1 MIPVLYKADATE
13 FETFGIGALSECTYC
28 EVTEERNGT
37 FECTLKYPVT
47 GRLFAELKNERLIK
61 AKPNDTS
68 KEQLFRIYRITTPI
82 NGIVTIY
89 AQHISYDLSNIAE
102 LMWSSAKISPSLAM
116 SRLFTK
122 TATTHNFKCITDFSS
137 GKPFSVSKPKSVR
150 ACLGGSEGSMLDR
163 WGGEYEWD
171 NFNVILH
178 SNRGKDNGVVIEYGK
193 NLTDME
199 QDNDFTD
206 VYTDVL
212 PYAVFSDDSTEKV
225 ITLSEITLPI
235 IDTPTRQK
243 TLIKDFTEFFEDKA
257 SINENS
263 LRNKAKN
270 FIKANPLG
278 VETPTL
284 TVEFEPLWKQPEY
297 SAILERVSL
306 CDTVT
311 IRHSALGITAKSKV
325 IKTVYDAL
333 AEKYVSITLG
343 TAKSNFVNTVG
354 DIKTELSE
362 VKNKTEHFPLLINTA
377 VKNATSLITGQNGG
391 YVVINTNSVSGQPYE
406 LLILDA
412 PTIES
417 AVNVWRWNVGGL
429 GFSKNGYNGP
439 YETAITSDGQIVAD
453 FITSG
458 TLTANIIKAGVISS
472 FDNSS
477 WWDLESGEVHLKAY
491 ASTETVKEINEK
503 IDATDKRVDETND
516 KIDDVNEQL
525 DGVRETISTVTEK
538 TAELQINADKISS
551 TVSSLTT
558 TVETIDSTLE
568 TEQKRVTDAENKI
581 SVLEQTSDKLSSTV
595 SSLTTTVE
603 TIDSTLETEQERV
616 TDAEN
621 KISVLEQTADNLS
634 IKIEEQY
641 VGGMNYI
648 QNSAGLN
655 GMSDDWEYS
664 GSVSTGTS
672 TDISSNTSSNSCF
685 ILGRSSTLSQT
696 VNEIVPDRS
705 YTVSIRA
712 RKPYSS
718 YTAYFYIQYN
728 GVKKEYL
735 FDTTDSFDWTD
746 FSVVLPDVSDS
757 SITICAYSRDAPLY
771 ISDIMLTD
779 GSIARKWTPAPNE
792 IYTNEVKID
801 RKGIEVSNSKSKQK
815 TVITNTEFSGY
826 YNNEKIFTLNKDE
839 TQTKKTTVDGELT
852 IGKTKFIPM
861 ADISQGLN
869 IVILD

>member
-1 MIPVLYKADATE
+1 MTPILYKADTVD
-13 FETFGIGALSECTYC
+13 FSTFGVGALSECTLC
-28 EVTEERNGT
+28 EVTEERNGA

-47 GRLFAELKNERLIK
+47 GILFAELKNERLIK

-102 LMWSSAKISPSLAM
+102 LMWSSALISPSLAM

-122 TATTHNFKCITDFSS
+122 TATTHNFKCSTDFSS
-137 GKPFSVSKPKSVR
+137 AKPFSVSKPKSVR
-150 ACLGGSEGSMLDR
+150 ACLGGSEGSMLDL

-178 SNRGKDNGVVIEYGK
+178 SKRGKDNGVVIEYGK
-193 NLTDME
+193 NLTEME

-206 VYTDVL
+206 VYTDIL
-212 PYAVFSDDSTEKV
+212 PYAVFSDESTEKV
-225 ITLSEITLPI
+225 VTLSEVTLPI
-235 IDTPTRQK
+235 VDTPLRSK
-243 TLIKDFTEFFEDKA
+243 TLIKDFTEYFEDKA

-284 TVEFEPLWKQPEY
+284 TVAFEPLWKQPEY
-297 SAILERVSL
+297 STILERVSL

-325 IKTVYDAL
+325 IKTVYDSL

-343 TAKSNFVNTVG
+343 SAKSNFVNTVG
-354 DIKTELSE
+354 DVKKEISN
-362 VKNKTEHFPLLINTA
+362 VKNEVGHFPLLINTA

-458 TLTANIIKAGVISS
+458 SLTANIIKAGVISS

-503 IDATDKRVDETND
+503 IYATDKRVDETND
-516 KIDDVNEQL
+516 KIDAVNNQL
-525 DGVRETISTVTEK
+525 DGVRGTISTVIEK
-538 TAELQINADKISS
+538 TAELQINADKINS

-568 TEQKRVTDAENKI
+568 SEQERVTNAENKI
-581 SVLEQTSDKLSSTV
+581 SS
-595 SSLTTTVE
+595 
-603 TIDSTLETEQERV
+603 
-616 TDAEN
+616 
-621 KISVLEQTADNLS
+621 LEQTADSLS
-634 IKIEEQY
+634 VKIEEQY

-685 ILGRSSTLSQT
+685 IMGSSSTLSQT

-712 RKPYSS
+712 RKPYSA

-728 GVKKEYL
+728 GIKKEYL
-735 FDTTDSFDWTD
+735 FNTTDSFDWTD

-757 SITICAYSRDAPLY
+757 SITICAYSRYSPLY

-801 RKGIEVSNSKSKQK
+801 RRGIEVSNSKSKQK

-861 ADISQGLN
+861 ADTSQGLN

>member
-1 MIPVLYKADATE
+1 MIPILYKADAVD
-13 FETFGIGALSECTYC
+13 FSTFGIGALSECTLC
-28 EVTEERNGT
+28 EVTEERNGA

-47 GRLFAELKNERLIK
+47 GRMFSELKNERLIK

-68 KEQLFRIYRITTPI
+68 NEQLFRIYRITTPI

-102 LMWSSAKISPSLAM
+102 LMWSSALISPSLAM

-122 TATTHNFKCITDFSS
+122 TATTHNFKCSTDFSS
-137 GKPFSVSKPKSVR
+137 AKPFSVSKPKSVR
-150 ACLGGSEGSMLDR
+150 ACLGGSEGSMLDL

-178 SNRGKDNGVVIEYGK
+178 SKRGKDNGVVIEYGK

-206 VYTDVL
+206 VYTDIL
-212 PYAVFSDDSTEKV
+212 PYAVFSDESTEKV
-225 ITLSEITLPI
+225 VTLSEITLPI
-235 IDTPTRQK
+235 IDNPTRHK
-243 TLIKDFTEFFEDKA
+243 TLIKDFTEFFDDKA

-263 LRNKAKN
+263 LRTKALSY
-270 FIKANPLG
+270 IKENPLG

-284 TVEFEPLWKQPEY
+284 TVAFEPLWKQPEY

-343 TAKSNFVNTVG
+343 SAKSNFVNTVG

-377 VKNATSLITGQNGG
+377 VKNATSLITGQTGG

-458 TLTANIIKAGVISS
+458 SLTANIIKAGVISS

-503 IDATDKRVDETND
+503 IDVTDKRVDETND
-516 KIDDVNEQL
+516 KIDDVNNQL
-525 DGVRETISTVTEK
+525 DGVRESISIVTEK
-538 TAELQINADKISS
+538 TAELQINADKINS
-551 TVSSLTT
+551 TVSSLTE
-558 TVETIDSTLE
+558 TVKTIDSTLE
-568 TEQKRVTDAENKI
+568 
-581 SVLEQTSDKLSSTV
+581 S
-595 SSLTTTVE
+595 
-603 TIDSTLETEQERV
+603 EQERV
-616 TDAEN
+616 TNAEN

-634 IKIEEQY
+634 VKIEEQY

-655 GMSDDWEYS
+655 GMSDDWIYS
-664 GSVSTGTS
+664 GKVSTGTS

-685 ILGRSSTLSQT
+685 ILGSSSTLSQT
-696 VNEIVPDRS
+696 VNGIVPDRS

-712 RKPYSS
+712 RKPYSA

-728 GVKKEYL
+728 GIKKEYL
-735 FDTTDSFDWTD
+735 FNTTDSFEWTD

-861 ADISQGLN
+861 ADTSQGLN

>member
-1 MIPVLYKADATE
+1 MIPILYKADATE
-13 FETFGIGALSECTYC
+13 FDTYGIGALSECTLC
-28 EVTEERNGT
+28 EVTEERNGA

-47 GRLFAELKNERLIK
+47 GILFAELKNERLIK

-102 LMWSSAKISPSLAM
+102 LVWSSAMISPTLAM
-116 SRLFTK
+116 SRIFTK
-122 TATTHNFKCITDFSS
+122 TATTHNFKCSTDFSS
-137 GKPFSVSKPKSVR
+137 AKPFSVSKPMSVR
-150 ACLGGSEGSMLDR
+150 ACLGGVEGSTLDL

-178 SNRGKDNGVVIEYGK
+178 TKRGKDNGVVIEYGK

-206 VYTDVL
+206 VYTDIL
-212 PYAVFSDDSTEKV
+212 PYAVFSDESTEKV
-225 ITLSEITLPI
+225 VTLSEVTLPI
-235 IDTPTRQK
+235 VDTPLRSK
-243 TLIKDFTEFFEDKA
+243 TLIKDFTELFEDKS

-263 LRNKAKN
+263 LRKKALSY
-270 FIKANPLG
+270 IKKNPLG

-284 TVEFEPLWKQPEY
+284 TVAFEPLWKQPEY

-343 TAKSNFVNTVG
+343 SAKSNFVNTVG

-362 VKNKTEHFPLLINTA
+362 VKTKTEHFPLLINTA

-458 TLTANIIKAGVISS
+458 SLTANIIKAGVISS

-503 IDATDKRVDETND
+503 VYATDKRVDETND
-516 KIDDVNEQL
+516 KIDAVNNQL
-525 DGVRETISTVTEK
+525 HGVRGTISTVIEK
-538 TAELQINADKISS
+538 TAELQINADKINS

-568 TEQKRVTDAENKI
+568 TEQKRVTN
-581 SVLEQTSDKLSSTV
+581 
-595 SSLTTTVE
+595 
-603 TIDSTLETEQERV
+603 
-616 TDAEN
+616 AEN

-634 IKIEEQY
+634 VKIEEQY

-655 GMSDDWEYS
+655 GMSDDWIYS
-664 GSVSTGTS
+664 GKVSTGTS

-685 ILGRSSTLSQT
+685 ILGSSSTLSQT

-712 RKPYSS
+712 RKPYSA

-735 FDTTDSFDWTD
+735 FNTSDSFDWTD

-801 RKGIEVSNSKSKQK
+801 RRGIEVSNSKSKQK

-861 ADISQGLN
+861 ADSSQGLN

>member
-1 MIPVLYKADATE
+1 MIPILYKADATE
-13 FETFGIGALSECTYC
+13 FDTYGIGALSECTLC
-28 EVTEERNGT
+28 EVTEERNGA

-47 GRLFAELKNERLIK
+47 GILFAELKNERLIK

-68 KEQLFRIYRITTPI
+68 EEQLFRIYRITTPI

-102 LMWSSAKISPSLAM
+102 LMWSSALISPSLAM
-116 SRLFTK
+116 SRIFTK
-122 TATTHNFKCITDFSS
+122 TATTHNFKCSTDFSS
-137 GKPFSVSKPKSVR
+137 AKPFSVSKPMSVR
-150 ACLGGSEGSMLDR
+150 ACLGGVDGSMLDL

-178 SNRGKDNGVVIEYGK
+178 SKRGKDNGVVIEYGK
-193 NLTDME
+193 NLTEME

-206 VYTDVL
+206 VYTDIL
-212 PYAVFSDDSTEKV
+212 PYAVFSDESTEKV

-235 IDTPTRQK
+235 IDNPTRQK

-263 LRNKAKN
+263 LRTKAKSY
-270 FIKANPLG
+270 IKENPLG

-284 TVEFEPLWKQPEY
+284 TVAFEPLWKQPEY

-325 IKTVYDAL
+325 IKTVYDSL

-343 TAKSNFVNTVG
+343 SAKSNFVNTVG

-362 VKNKTEHFPLLINTA
+362 VKTKTEHFPLLINTA

-391 YVVINTNSVSGQPYE
+391 YVVINTNSISGQPYE

-453 FITSG
+453 FIISG
-458 TLTANIIKAGVISS
+458 SLTANIIKAGVISS

-491 ASTETVKEINEK
+491 ATNDSVNQLKETVS
-503 IDATDKRVDETND
+503 A
-516 KIDDVNEQL
+516 
-525 DGVRETISTVTEK
+525 VTKK
-538 TAELQINADKISS
+538 TAELQVNTERISS
-551 TVSSLTT
+551 TVSSLTE

-568 TEQKRVTDAENKI
+568 SEQERVTNAENKI
-581 SVLEQTSDKLSSTV
+581 SS
-595 SSLTTTVE
+595 
-603 TIDSTLETEQERV
+603 
-616 TDAEN
+616 
-621 KISVLEQTADNLS
+621 LEQTADSLS
-634 IKIEEQY
+634 VKIEEQY

-664 GSVSTGTS
+664 GSVITGTS

-685 ILGRSSTLSQT
+685 ILGSSSTLSQT

-712 RKPYSS
+712 RKPYSA

-728 GVKKEYL
+728 GIKKEYL
-735 FDTTDSFDWTD
+735 FNTTDSFDWTD

-861 ADISQGLN
+861 ADTSQGLN

>member
-1 MIPVLYKADATE
+1 MIPILYKADATE

-28 EVTEERNGT
+28 EVTEERNGA

-102 LMWSSAKISPSLAM
+102 LMWSSAMISPSLAM

-122 TATTHNFKCITDFSS
+122 TASTHNFKCSTDFSS

-150 ACLGGSEGSMLDR
+150 ACLGGSEGSMLDL

-178 SNRGKDNGVVIEYGK
+178 TKRGKDNGVVIEYGK

-225 ITLSEITLPI
+225 ITLTEITLPI
-235 IDTPTRQK
+235 TSTYSRQK
-243 TLIKDFTEFFEDKA
+243 TFIKDFTEFFEDKS

-311 IRHSALGITAKSKV
+311 IRHTQLGISAKSKV
-325 IKTVYDAL
+325 IKTVYDSL

-354 DIKTELSE
+354 DIKTALSE

-491 ASTETVKEINEK
+491 ATNDSVNQLKETVS
-503 IDATDKRVDETND
+503 A
-516 KIDDVNEQL
+516 
-525 DGVRETISTVTEK
+525 VTKK
-538 TAELQINADKISS
+538 TAELQVNTERISS

-558 TVETIDSTLE
+558 TVETIDNTLK
-568 TEQKRVTDAENKI
+568 TEQERVATVQNKI

-595 SSLTTTVE
+595 SSLNTTVE
-603 TIDSTLETEQERV
+603 TIDSTLESEQDRV
-616 TDAEN
+616 TNAEN
-621 KISVLEQTADNLS
+621 KITVLEQTADNLS
-634 IKIEEQY
+634 VKIEEQY

-655 GMSDDWEYS
+655 GMSDDWEYT
-664 GSVSTGTS
+664 GKVSTGTS

-685 ILGRSSTLSQT
+685 ILGTSSTLSQT
-696 VNEIVPDRS
+696 VNGIVPDRS

-728 GVKKEYL
+728 GIKKEYL
-735 FDTTDSFDWTD
+735 FNTTDSFDWTD

-779 GSIARKWTPAPNE
+779 GSIAQKWTPAPNE

-861 ADISQGLN
+861 ADTSQGLN

>member
-1 MIPVLYKADATE
+1 MIPILYKADAVD
-13 FETFGIGALSECTYC
+13 FSTFGIGALSECTLC
-28 EVTEERNGT
+28 EVSEERNGA
-37 FECTLKYPVT
+37 FECTLKYPVS
-47 GRLFAELKNERLIK
+47 GRLFSELKNERLIK

-68 KEQLFRIYRITTPI
+68 EEQLFRIYRITTPI

-102 LMWSSAKISPSLAM
+102 LMWSSAMISPSLAM

-122 TATTHNFKCITDFSS
+122 TATTHNFKCSTDFSS
-137 GKPFSVSKPKSVR
+137 AKPFSVSKPMSVR
-150 ACLGGSEGSMLDR
+150 ACLGGVEGSMLDL

-178 SNRGKDNGVVIEYGK
+178 TKRGRDNGVVIEYGK

-206 VYTDVL
+206 VYTDIL
-212 PYAVFSDDSTEKV
+212 PYAVFSDESTEKV

-235 IDTPTRQK
+235 IDKPTRQK
-243 TLIKDFTEFFEDKA
+243 TLIKDFTDFFDDKA

-263 LRNKAKN
+263 LRTKALSY
-270 FIKANPLG
+270 IKENPLG

-284 TVEFEPLWKQPEY
+284 TVAFEPLWKQPEY

-325 IKTVYDAL
+325 IKTVYDSL

-377 VKNATSLITGQNGG
+377 VKNATSLITGQTGG

-458 TLTANIIKAGVISS
+458 SLTANIIKAGVISS

-516 KIDDVNEQL
+516 KIDDVNNQL
-525 DGVRETISTVTEK
+525 DGVRGTISTVIEK
-538 TAELQINADKISS
+538 TAELQINADKI
-551 TVSSLTT
+551 
-558 TVETIDSTLE
+558 
-568 TEQKRVTDAENKI
+568 N
-581 SVLEQTSDKLSSTV
+581 STV

-616 TDAEN
+616 TNAEN
-621 KISVLEQTADNLS
+621 TISSLEQTADNLS
-634 IKIEEQY
+634 VKIEEQY

-655 GMSDDWEYS
+655 GMSDDWIYS
-664 GSVSTGTS
+664 GKVSTGTS

-685 ILGRSSTLSQT
+685 ILGSSSILSQT
-696 VNEIVPDRS
+696 VNGIVPDRS

-712 RKPYSS
+712 RKPYSA

-735 FDTTDSFDWTD
+735 FNTTDSFDWTD

-757 SITICAYSRDAPLY
+757 SITICAYSRYAPLY

>member
-1 MIPVLYKADATE
+1 MIPILYKADAVD
-13 FETFGIGALSECTYC
+13 FSTFGIGALSECTLC
-28 EVTEERNGT
+28 EVTEERNGA

-47 GRLFAELKNERLIK
+47 GILFAELKNERLIK

-102 LMWSSAKISPSLAM
+102 LMWSSALISPSLAM

-122 TATTHNFKCITDFSS
+122 TATTHNFKCSTDFSS
-137 GKPFSVSKPKSVR
+137 AKPFSVSKPKSVR
-150 ACLGGSEGSMLDR
+150 ACLGGVEGSMLDL

-178 SNRGKDNGVVIEYGK
+178 SKRGKDNGVVIEYGK

-206 VYTDVL
+206 VYTDIL
-212 PYAVFSDDSTEKV
+212 PYAVFSDESMEKV
-225 ITLSEITLPI
+225 VTLSEITLPI
-235 IDTPTRQK
+235 IDNPTRQK

-284 TVEFEPLWKQPEY
+284 TVAFEPLWKQPEY

-325 IKTVYDAL
+325 IKTVYDSL

-362 VKNKTEHFPLLINTA
+362 VKTKTEHFPLLINTA

-503 IDATDKRVDETND
+503 IDVTDKRVDETND
-516 KIDDVNEQL
+516 KIDAVNNQL
-525 DGVRETISTVTEK
+525 DGVRGTISTVIEK
-538 TAELQINADKISS
+538 TAELQINADQISS

-568 TEQKRVTDAENKI
+568 
-581 SVLEQTSDKLSSTV
+581 S
-595 SSLTTTVE
+595 
-603 TIDSTLETEQERV
+603 EQERV
-616 TDAEN
+616 TNAEN

-634 IKIEEQY
+634 VKIEEQY

-655 GMSDDWEYS
+655 GMSDDWIYS
-664 GSVSTGTS
+664 GNVSTGTS

-685 ILGRSSTLSQT
+685 ILGSSSTLSQT

-712 RKPYSS
+712 RKPYSA

-728 GVKKEYL
+728 GIKKEYL
-735 FDTTDSFDWTD
+735 FNTTDSFDWTD

-801 RKGIEVSNSKSKQK
+801 RRGIEVSNSKSKQK

>member
-1 MIPVLYKADATE
+1 M
-13 FETFGIGALSECTYC
+13 
-28 EVTEERNGT
+28 
-37 FECTLKYPVT
+37 
-47 GRLFAELKNERLIK
+47 
-61 AKPNDTS
+61 
-68 KEQLFRIYRITTPI
+68 
-82 NGIVTIY
+82 
-89 AQHISYDLSNIAE
+89 
-102 LMWSSAKISPSLAM
+102 
-116 SRLFTK
+116 
-122 TATTHNFKCITDFSS
+122 
-137 GKPFSVSKPKSVR
+137 
-150 ACLGGSEGSMLDR
+150 
-163 WGGEYEWD
+163 
-171 NFNVILH
+171 
-178 SNRGKDNGVVIEYGK
+178 
-193 NLTDME
+193 
-199 QDNDFTD
+199 
-206 VYTDVL
+206 
-212 PYAVFSDDSTEKV
+212 
-225 ITLSEITLPI
+225 
-235 IDTPTRQK
+235 
-243 TLIKDFTEFFEDKA
+243 
-257 SINENS
+257 
-263 LRNKAKN
+263 
-270 FIKANPLG
+270 
-278 VETPTL
+278 
-284 TVEFEPLWKQPEY
+284 
-297 SAILERVSL
+297 
-306 CDTVT
+306 
-311 IRHSALGITAKSKV
+311 
-325 IKTVYDAL
+325 
-333 AEKYVSITLG
+333 SITLG

-503 IDATDKRVDETND
+503 IDAADKRVDETND
-516 KIDDVNEQL
+516 KIDEVNNQL
-525 DGVRETISTVTEK
+525 DGVRGTISTVIEK
-538 TAELQINADKISS
+538 TAELQINADKI
-551 TVSSLTT
+551 
-558 TVETIDSTLE
+558 
-568 TEQKRVTDAENKI
+568 
-581 SVLEQTSDKLSSTV
+581 SSTV

-621 KISVLEQTADNLS
+621 KISVLEQTADSLS
-634 IKIEEQY
+634 VKIEEQY

-655 GMSDDWEYS
+655 GMSDDWEYT
-664 GSVSTGTS
+664 GKVSTGTS

-685 ILGRSSTLSQT
+685 ILGSSSTLSQT
-696 VNEIVPDRS
+696 VNGIVPDRS

-839 TQTKKTTVDGELT
+839 TQTKKTTVDGDLT

-861 ADISQGLN
+861 ADTSQGLN

>member
-1 MIPVLYKADATE
+1 MIPILYKADAVD
-13 FETFGIGALSECTYC
+13 FSTFGIGALSECTLC
-28 EVTEERNGT
+28 EVTEERNGA

-47 GRLFAELKNERLIK
+47 GRLFSELKNERLIK

-102 LMWSSAKISPSLAM
+102 LVWSSAMISPSLAM

-122 TATTHNFKCITDFSS
+122 TATTHNFKCSTDFSTA
-137 GKPFSVSKPKSVR
+137 KPFSVSKPKSVR
-150 ACLGGSEGSMLDR
+150 ACLGGSEDSMLDL

-178 SNRGKDNGVVIEYGK
+178 SKRGKDNGVVIEYGK

-206 VYTDVL
+206 VYTDIL
-212 PYAVFSDDSTEKV
+212 PYAVFSDENTEKV

-235 IDTPTRQK
+235 IDNPARPK
-243 TLIKDFTEFFEDKA
+243 TLIKDFTEFFDDKA

-284 TVEFEPLWKQPEY
+284 TVAFEPLWKQPEY

-325 IKTVYDAL
+325 IKTVYDSL

-362 VKNKTEHFPLLINTA
+362 VKTKTEHFPLLINTA
-377 VKNATSLITGQNGG
+377 VKNATSLITGQTGG

-458 TLTANIIKAGVISS
+458 SLTANIIKAGVISS

-503 IDATDKRVDETND
+503 IYATDKRVDETND
-516 KIDDVNEQL
+516 KIDAVNNQL
-525 DGVRETISTVTEK
+525 DGVRGTISTVIEK
-538 TAELQINADKISS
+538 TAELQINADKI
-551 TVSSLTT
+551 
-558 TVETIDSTLE
+558 
-568 TEQKRVTDAENKI
+568 N
-581 SVLEQTSDKLSSTV
+581 STV

-603 TIDSTLETEQERV
+603 TIDSTLETEQERI

-634 IKIEEQY
+634 VKIEEQY

-655 GMSDDWEYS
+655 GMSDDWIYS
-664 GSVSTGTS
+664 GKVSTGTS

-685 ILGRSSTLSQT
+685 IMGSPSTLSQT

-735 FDTTDSFDWTD
+735 FNTTDSFDWTD

-801 RKGIEVSNSKSKQK
+801 RRGIEVSNSKSKQK

-861 ADISQGLN
+861 ADTSQGLN